1 MDSIAF
7 PIVVF
12 ISMAAWGFL
21 HSWMASFA
29 NKKLA
34 RRYFGEKLS
43 RYYRLIFI
51 AVAGLTL
58 FPILAMPLFF
68 PAKVLWRIP
77 PPWLIVTIALQLL
90 ALVAILVT
98 FLYIDWMAFIGFRQ
112 LTNPDAEREN
122 RLVIRGMYRFVRHPL
137 YLFSIILLWLI
148 PWMTDVLL
156 AFVIASTLY
165 FIIGTIPEE
174 RKLLDIYGDQYRRYQ
189 EQVPRIIPGIN
200 I

>member
-98 FLYIDWMAFIGFRQ
+98 FLKLIGW
-112 LTNPDAEREN
+112 
-122 RLVIRGMYRFVRHPL
+122 
-137 YLFSIILLWLI
+137 LLSVSVSLPI
-148 PWMTDVLL
+148 QMP
-156 AFVIASTLY
+156 SGR
-165 FIIGTIPEE
+165 IGW
-174 RKLLDIYGDQYRRYQ
+174 
-189 EQVPRIIPGIN
+189 
-200 I
+200 